1 MENKLSTA
9 SPSILSQEHIHPLV
23 TWEDVLDQPIDLNDS
38 LVLSEAGSES
48 YSSPH
53 CSPLSERKLS
63 GLTSPYMSS
72 PKTSTG
78 QPPRCIAYKP
88 AGEILDVSLI
98 EQNSS

>member
-1 MENKLSTA
+1 
-9 SPSILSQEHIHPLV
+9 
-23 TWEDVLDQPIDLNDS
+23 
-38 LVLSEAGSES
+38 
-48 YSSPH
+48 
-53 CSPLSERKLS
+53 
-63 GLTSPYMSS
+63 MSS